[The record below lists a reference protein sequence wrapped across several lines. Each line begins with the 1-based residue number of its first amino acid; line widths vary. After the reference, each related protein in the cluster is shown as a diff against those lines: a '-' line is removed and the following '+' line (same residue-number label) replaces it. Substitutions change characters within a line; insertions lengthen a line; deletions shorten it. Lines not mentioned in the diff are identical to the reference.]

1 MAHILK
7 NANDEF
13 IKYDGVEVFMAT
25 LENVIKGV
33 DINKRQLSM
42 KGSDETTDRDGD
54 IITVSGWD
62 LNWFLKNPVFLW
74 SHQYSGPES
83 VPLARA
89 IKVVKRRS
97 PIASLDFVMQF
108 PTEGINPFADMI
120 LALYGEKIINA
131 SSVGF
136 IPREWEPVDG
146 NKDDMDRYYY
156 GPKKFLKQE
165 LLELSGCAVPCNPA
179 ALQNAVKGFMH
190 PQTPKEKAAQVV
202 QWLMGKA
209 MLDAKEIG
217 VDTVELEGEMQDLK
231 CVVEEEGP
239 TQIQVPVKILPQ
251 GVDNTEENNYNI
263 VHAPIEDK
271 TVPPVTPSEEKKGD
285 EMTLE
290 YNYEGINGVKIIG
303 DEPYYFKAIRTV
315 KSESEHV
322 ITFEPVDLKDLESK
336 PDLEGKLA
344 LVLGQNITVVEPKEF
359 IELLGIKEIV
369 TPVAPSTVPPETD
382 GKGAE
387 TETHEDPVD
396 YTKLLASLKV
406 LAATLPGGK

>member
-1 MAHILK
+1 MAYILK
-7 NANDEF
+7 NANDEV

-33 DINKRQLSM
+33 DVSKRQLSM

-239 TQIQVPVKILPQ
+239 TQIQVPVKIVPQ
-251 GVDNTEENNYNI
+251 GVDNTEEKDYNI
-263 VHAPIEDK
+263 VHAPTEEK
-271 TVPPVTPSEEKKGD
+271 TETPVTPSEEKKGD
-285 EMTLE
+285 EMTVK
-290 YNYEGINGVKIIG
+290 YNFAGIEAVDMKEA
-303 DEPYYFKAIRTV
+303 DVVYFKAV
-315 KSESEHV
+315 KGADDEV
-322 ITFEPVDLKDLESK
+322 TFEPVDPKDFGSEL
-336 PDLEGKLA
+336 DLEGRLA
-344 LVLGQNITVVEPKEF
+344 LVFGQKITVVEPKEF
-359 IELLGIKEIV
+359 VELLGIKEEV
-369 TPVAPSTVPPETD
+369 TPVAPSKEETPND
-382 GKGAE
+382 GKGEE
-387 TETHEDPVD
+387 TETPNEEPVD
-396 YTKLLASLKV
+396 YTKLLASLKT

>member
-25 LENVIKGV
+25 LENVVKGV

-54 IITVSGWD
+54 IISVAGWD

-97 PIASLDFVMQF
+97 PSASLDFVMQF

-120 LALYGEKIINA
+120 LALDQEKIINA

-209 MLDAKEIG
+209 MLDTKEIG
-217 VDTVELEGEMQDLK
+217 VDTVELNGEMQDLK

-239 TQIQVPVKILPQ
+239 TQIQVPEKILPQ
-251 GVDNTEENNYNI
+251 GVDNTQEKDYNN
-263 VHAPIEDK
+263 VHAPTEDK
-271 TVPPVTPSEEKKGD
+271 TVPPVTPSEESKGD
-285 EMTLE
+285 EMTVK
-290 YNYEGINGVKIIG
+290 YNYAGIEAVDMKEA
-303 DEPYYFKAIRTV
+303 DVAYFKATKGADEEV
-315 KSESEHV
+315 
-322 ITFEPVDLKDLESK
+322 TFEPVDPKDFEST
-336 PDLEGKLA
+336 PDLEGKIA
-344 LVLGQNITVVEPKEF
+344 LVFGQNITVVEPKEF
-359 IELLGIKEIV
+359 IELLGIKEEV
-369 TPVAPSTVPPETD
+369 VPVVPSTVPPVTD
-382 GKGAE
+382 GKGAD
-387 TETHEDPVD
+387 TETQEELPVD
-396 YTKLLASLKV
+396 YTKLLDSLKR
-406 LAATLPGGK
+406 LSAILPGGK

>member
-7 NANDEF
+7 NAKDEP
-13 IKYDGVEVFMAT
+13 ILHDGIEVFMAT
-25 LENVIKGV
+25 LENVVKGV

-42 KGSDETTDRDGD
+42 RGSDETTDRDGD
-54 IITVSGWD
+54 IVSVSGWD
-62 LNWFLKNPVFLW
+62 LNNFLKNPVFLW

-97 PIASLDFVMQF
+97 PVASLDFVMQF

-120 LALYGEKIINA
+120 LALYQEKIINA

-190 PQTPKEKAAQVV
+190 PQTPKERTAHVM

-209 MLDAKEIG
+209 MLDVKEIG
-217 VDTVELEGEMQDLK
+217 VDTVELEGEMQELK

-239 TQIQVPVKILPQ
+239 TQVQVPENIASQ
-251 GVDNTEENNYNI
+251 GVDNTGEKHYNKD
-263 VHAPIEDK
+263 HADTE
-271 TVPPVTPSEEKKGD
+271 VPVVASEAGKGE
-285 EMTLE
+285 EMTVK
-290 YNYEGINGVKIIG
+290 YNYAGIEAVDMK
-303 DEPYYFKAIRTV
+303 DVDVTYFKAV
-315 KSESEHV
+315 KGADEE
-322 ITFEPVDLKDLESK
+322 ITFEPVDPKDFE
-336 PDLEGKLA
+336 PDFDLEGKIA
-344 LVLGQNITVVEPKEF
+344 LVFGQKITVVEPKELK
-359 IELLGIKEIV
+359 ELLGIAEEV
-369 TPVAPSTVPPETD
+369 PPVAPSKEADPTD
-382 GKGAE
+382 GKAE
-387 TETHEDPVD
+387 VPETPNEVPVD
-396 YTKLLASLKV
+396 YTKLLDSLKR
-406 LAATLPGGK
+406 LSAILPGGN